1 MPARTKHLFVAN
13 CSLGGK
19 EKFGDD
25 VKGRPKVLSE
35 KFSSSCSAY
44 FVVLSRAAFCSHH
57 KPDIVL
63 RLSSLTRPRI

>member
-13 CSLGGK
+13 CSRSGK

-44 FVVLSRAAFCSHH
+44 FVVLS
-57 KPDIVL
+57 
-63 RLSSLTRPRI
+63 